1 MAFELKRGAFKPSYV
16 GQLNFYLSLLDK
28 NVKQDD
34 EEPSIGLILCKEANH
49 SIVELA
55 IRDVN
60 KPMGV
65 ATYRLSDNVPDNFRV
80 LLPIVEAAN
89 DLLG

>member
-1 MAFELKRGAFKPSYV
+1 M
-16 GQLNFYLSLLDK
+16 
-28 NVKQDD
+28 KQDD

>member
-1 MAFELKRGAFKPSYV
+1 MKRGAFKPSYV